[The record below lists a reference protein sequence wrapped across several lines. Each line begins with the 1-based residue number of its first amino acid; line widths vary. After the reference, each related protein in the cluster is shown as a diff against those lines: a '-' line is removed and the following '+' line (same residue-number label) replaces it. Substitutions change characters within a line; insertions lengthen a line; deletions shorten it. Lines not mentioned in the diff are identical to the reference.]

1 MTGAPAVLTISRDRR
16 GYEHFYLV
24 QPASHRRGRG
34 PARIL
39 YWFRTPPG
47 IKVGRPPFDEEMRR
61 RIEAQNPG
69 VTFDW
74 AQLEATPAPPPSA
87 DVERWRERRRVDRAE
102 KAARAARMA
111 DLGGDAAGES
121 EPEVVDEREENP
133 TMPLPAE
140 AVSPPPSVQ
149 APLNAAPQE
158 LAARKRRRRRR
169 RHRGARPDAPAA
181 PAGEPQPPAGDSGSS
196 NDL

>member
-74 AQLEATPAPPPSA
+74 AQLEATPAPPLSA
-87 DVERWRERRRVDRAE
+87 AARRKVIIVAYEVENERFLVQRLYGRPGRRALGASAT
-102 KAARAARMA
+102 AARASQAGPTA
-111 DLGGDAAGES
+111 ETDLHRPHRSRHKRRDR
-121 EPEVVDEREENP
+121 PRREGQ
-133 TMPLPAE
+133 LR
-140 AVSPPPSVQ
+140 SR
-149 APLNAAPQE
+149 PQE
-158 LAARKRRRRRR
+158 RRVRDLRRRRQ
-169 RHRGARPDAPAA
+169 
-181 PAGEPQPPAGDSGSS
+181 AGHHI
-196 NDL
+196 

>member
-1 MTGAPAVLTISRDRR
+1 MSGAPAVLTISRDRR
-16 GYEHFYLV
+16 GYENFYLV
-24 QPASHRRGRG
+24 QPASHRRGKG

-74 AQLEATPAPPPSA
+74 PQIEATPVPPPSA

-111 DLGGDAAGES
+111 DLGGDAAGEG
-121 EPEVVDEREENP
+121 EAEVDAREDEA
-133 TMPLPAE
+133 MPAAAE
-140 AVSPPPSVQ
+140 AV
-149 APLNAAPQE
+149 APLPSAQVPVNAAPPE
-158 LAARKRRRRRR
+158 LATRKRRRRRR
-169 RHRGARPDAPAA
+169 RRRGARPDAPAA
-181 PAGEPQPPAGDSGSS
+181 PAGEPPAGDSGTSD
-196 NDL
+196 DL

>member
-16 GYEHFYLV
+16 GYENFYLV
-24 QPASHRRGRG
+24 QPVSHRRGKG

-47 IKVGRPPFDEEMRR
+47 IKVGRPPFDAEMRR

-74 AQLEATPAPPPSA
+74 AQIEATPVPPPSA

-102 KAARAARMA
+102 KAARASQARPTA
-111 DLGGDAAGES
+111 ETDLYRPHRS
-121 EPEVVDEREENP
+121 RHERRDRTRREGQFR
-133 TMPLPAE
+133 
-140 AVSPPPSVQ
+140 SG
-149 APLNAAPQE
+149 PQE
-158 LAARKRRRRRR
+158 R
-169 RHRGARPDAPAA
+169 
-181 PAGEPQPPAGDSGSS
+181 
-196 NDL
+196 

>member
-24 QPASHRRGRG
+24 QPASHRRGKG

-74 AQLEATPAPPPSA
+74 AQLEATPVPPPSA

-102 KAARAARMA
+102 KAARAARVA
-111 DLGGDAAGES
+111 DLGDDAAADGEAD
-121 EPEVVDEREENP
+121 VDEREDNETVSTSVVP
-133 TMPLPAE
+133 I
-140 AVSPPPSVQ
+140 SPPPSAQV
-149 APLNAAPQE
+149 PVSAAPPE
-158 LAARKRRRRRR
+158 LRTKKRRRR
-169 RHRGARPDAPAA
+169 
-181 PAGEPQPPAGDSGSS
+181 
-196 NDL
+196 